1 MDPAYRALV
10 DAATRPFL
18 PAGKYPWHFARGKLR
33 HDPVFLHLLR
43 CGLIP
48 DGGRLLDLG
57 CGYGLLP
64 ALLLAAQD
72 TYRRGGWP
80 ADWPPP
86 PLDLDLHGVEL
97 RPDRVQAARAALGRR
112 AAVEQGDLRT
122 TPLPSSAV
130 IVILDVL
137 HYLDHVQQRAVL
149 SRVTDALLPGGVLLL
164 READAA
170 GGFPFHVTRWAERVA
185 GMGRGRRRQATAYR
199 EAARW
204 TEVLVDLG
212 FRVSGQPMDVGT
224 PFCNVLFVATKCAS
238 GSPAAGGT
246 TNCPASGAGSL
257 LDSRG

>member
-1 MDPAYRALV
+1 MDPAYSALV

-18 PAGKYPWHFARGKLR
+18 PAGRYPWHFARGKLR

-43 CGLIP
+43 YGQIP

-72 TYRRGGWP
+72 RYRCGDWP

-97 RPDRVQAARAALGRR
+97 RPDRVQAARAALGRQ

-122 TPLPSSAV
+122 APLPASAV

-137 HYLDHVQQRAVL
+137 LYLDHAQQRAVL
-149 SRVTDALLPGGVLLL
+149 SRVMDALLPGGVLLL

-170 GGFPFHVTRWAERVA
+170 GGFPYHVTRCAERFA
-185 GMGRGRRRQATAYR
+185 GMGRGRPRQALTYR
-199 EAARW
+199 AAGQW
-204 TEVLVDLG
+204 QELLVELG
-212 FRVSGQPMDVGT
+212 FTVRAQRMDQGT
-224 PFCNVLFVATKCAS
+224 PFCNVLFVATKGA
-238 GSPAAGGT
+238 SPAAGGA
-246 TNCPASGAGSL
+246 TNCPASAAGNL
-257 LDSRG
+257 LDSRS